1 LLGKFRGLIIMVSFQ
16 PRRYVYNTKV
26 TNNGSVRGETSS
38 PGNPPIKIA
47 LPENLEGPGGDWS
60 PDELFIAS
68 AEACAMLTFF
78 WLLKDKGVEIASY
91 ESETEG
97 VSQIT
102 KGGIFRFTKI
112 TIKSTITLK
121 KKEDKLEVL
130 EAVKKLDDWCCVSN
144 STKADVLIEADI
156 KVE

>member
-1 LLGKFRGLIIMVSFQ
+1 MVSFQ
-16 PRRYVYNTKV
+16 PRKYVYNTSVK
-26 TNNGSVRGETSS
+26 NNGTQRGETSS
-38 PGNPPIKIA
+38 TGNPAIKIA

-60 PDELFIAS
+60 PDEMFVAS

-102 KGGIFRFTKI
+102 PGGIFRFTKLTIKPTI
-112 TIKSTITLK
+112 TIKK
-121 KKEDKLEVL
+121 EEDKLEVR
-130 EAVKKLDDWCCVSN
+130 EAIKKLDDWCCVSN
-144 STKADVLIEADI
+144 STKADVIIEAEI
-156 KVE
+156 KVQE